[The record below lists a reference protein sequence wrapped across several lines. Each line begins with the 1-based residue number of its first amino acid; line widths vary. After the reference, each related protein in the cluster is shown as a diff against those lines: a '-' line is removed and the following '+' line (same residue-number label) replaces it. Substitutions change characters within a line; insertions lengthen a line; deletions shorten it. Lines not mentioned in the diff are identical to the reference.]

1 MHRNLTGERMKNL
14 VVLGVLAPVFAGAA
28 PIVNRSRAR

>member
-14 VVLGVLAPVFAGAA
+14 VVVRVMAPVFAGAA
-28 PIVNRSRAR
+28 PIFNRSRTR